1 MRRTLILV
9 DVQNGF
15 LHNADNQVMVQK
27 IHQLLNE
34 QLFDRVIAT
43 RYVNTAG
50 SNIIRLMG
58 WDKLLT
64 AAEQTI
70 PPEILEHV
78 DYVDEKIGYSGYT
91 DTMRKFLLQ
100 DNGDKYPEEI
110 FLAGL
115 DLGCCVLETATDFFE
130 AGGGGLLLPAHFRR
144 GRGGG
149 GFLAAPLLPGDPIG
163 APFLVTYR
171 NTSTQEQK

>member
-1 MRRTLILV
+1 MRIKPALCGKLMETDGIPKGERGVLMRLTLILV

-58 WDKLLT
+58 
-64 AAEQTI
+64 AC
-70 PPEILEHV
+70 
-78 DYVDEKIGYSGYT
+78 
-91 DTMRKFLLQ
+91 
-100 DNGDKYPEEI
+100 
-110 FLAGL
+110 GL
-115 DLGCCVLETATDFFE
+115 C
-130 AGGGGLLLPAHFRR
+130 R
-144 GRGGG
+144 
-149 GFLAAPLLPGDPIG
+149 
-163 APFLVTYR
+163 
-171 NTSTQEQK
+171 

>member
-70 PPEILEHV
+70 PPEILV
-78 DYVDEKIGYSGYT
+78 C
-91 DTMRKFLLQ
+91 R
-100 DNGDKYPEEI
+100 
-110 FLAGL
+110 
-115 DLGCCVLETATDFFE
+115 
-130 AGGGGLLLPAHFRR
+130 
-144 GRGGG
+144 
-149 GFLAAPLLPGDPIG
+149 
-163 APFLVTYR
+163 
-171 NTSTQEQK
+171 

>member
-70 PPEILEHV
+70 PPESVAPVGRRILTLR
-78 DYVDEKIGYSGYT
+78 SCAWST
-91 DTMRKFLLQ
+91 SS
-100 DNGDKYPEEI
+100 
-110 FLAGL
+110 
-115 DLGCCVLETATDFFE
+115 
-130 AGGGGLLLPAHFRR
+130 
-144 GRGGG
+144 
-149 GFLAAPLLPGDPIG
+149 APSI
-163 APFLVTYR
+163 
-171 NTSTQEQK
+171 

>member
-91 DTMRKFLLQ
+91 ETMRKFLLQ

-110 FLAGL
+110 FWQGWTWDAA
-115 DLGCCVLETATDFFE
+115 CWRQQRTFS
-130 AGGGGLLLPAHFRR
+130 RR
-144 GRGGG
+144 GCGP
-149 GFLAAPLLPGDPIG
+149 LCSLPIAAALVGRRILTLRSCAWSTSS
-163 APFLVTYR
+163 AP
-171 NTSTQEQK
+171 SI

>member
-15 LHNADNQVMVQK
+15 LHNAGNQVMLQK
-27 IHQLLNE
+27 IHQLLDE

-70 PPEILEHV
+70 PPEISEHV

-91 DTMRKFLLQ
+91 ETMRKFLLQ
-100 DNGDKYPEEI
+100 DNGDKYPE
-110 FLAGL
+110 
-115 DLGCCVLETATDFFE
+115 
-130 AGGGGLLLPAHFRR
+130 
-144 GRGGG
+144 
-149 GFLAAPLLPGDPIG
+149 
-163 APFLVTYR
+163 
-171 NTSTQEQK
+171 

>member
-15 LHNADNQVMVQK
+15 LHNAGNQVMLQK
-27 IHQLLNE
+27 IHQLLDE

-64 AAEQTI
+64 EAEQTI

-78 DYVDEKIGYSGYT
+78 DLSLIHISYS
-91 DTMRKFLLQ
+91 
-100 DNGDKYPEEI
+100 
-110 FLAGL
+110 
-115 DLGCCVLETATDFFE
+115 
-130 AGGGGLLLPAHFRR
+130 
-144 GRGGG
+144 
-149 GFLAAPLLPGDPIG
+149 
-163 APFLVTYR
+163 
-171 NTSTQEQK
+171 

>member
-91 DTMRKFLLQ
+91 ETMRKFLLQ

-110 FLAGL
+110 FFGRAGL
-115 DLGCCVLETATDFFE
+115 GMLRVGDSN
-130 AGGGGLLLPAHFRR
+130 GLF
-144 GRGGG
+144 RGGG
-149 GFLAAPLLPGDPIG
+149 AALCAHCLLQLRRWAGV
-163 APFLVTYR
+163 F
-171 NTSTQEQK
+171 